1 MLKIK
6 TKPTRRILLTIGLA
20 LIVSSAVATTATS
33 QQDDDPARFVQSL
46 GQQAVG
52 LLADKTLS
60 AGDRKR
66 VFRELLVDRFDMT
79 SIGRLV
85 MGRHWRRATATQ
97 KDLFG
102 RLFEEYVVSTY
113 ASRLDAYNGEQFT
126 VGAAR
131 QANEKVTAVSGV
143 VTRPQGPAISV
154 DWMLHRKDGRWY
166 VIDVIVE
173 GISMVISQRSE
184 FSTIINQRGGIDG
197 LIESIRTRIDIVS
210 ADPS

>member
-20 LIVSSAVATTATS
+20 LIASSTAATTATS
-33 QQDDDPARFVQSL
+33 QQDDDPVQFVQSL

-66 VFRELLVDRFDMT
+66 VFRALLVDRFDMT

-85 MGRHWRRATATQ
+85 LGRHWRRATVAQ
-97 KDLFG
+97 KGLFG
-102 RLFEEYVVSTY
+102 GVFEDYVVATY
-113 ASRLDAYNGEQFT
+113 AGRLDAYDGEQFT
-126 VGAAR
+126 VGTAR
-131 QANEKVTAVSGV
+131 QANDKVTAVSSEIM
-143 VTRPQGPAISV
+143 PQQGAPIDV
-154 DWMLHRKDGRWY
+154 DWMLHRKNDRWF

-184 FSTIINQRGGIDG
+184 FSTIINQRGGIEG

-210 ADPS
+210 ANPS